1 MKLLEFIH
9 REVVSVSSF
18 FIDEYSFGYVYL
30 LHRKFDA
37 SNKFIEFK
45 VKSDNLLGK
54 HIKAL
59 WLDRGGV
66 SSKFG
71 SFQKEHEII
80 S

>member
-1 MKLLEFIH
+1 MEFIH

-18 FIDEYSFGYVYL
+18 FIDEYSKFGYVYL

-59 WLDRGGV
+59 
-66 SSKFG
+66 
-71 SFQKEHEII
+71 
-80 S
+80 